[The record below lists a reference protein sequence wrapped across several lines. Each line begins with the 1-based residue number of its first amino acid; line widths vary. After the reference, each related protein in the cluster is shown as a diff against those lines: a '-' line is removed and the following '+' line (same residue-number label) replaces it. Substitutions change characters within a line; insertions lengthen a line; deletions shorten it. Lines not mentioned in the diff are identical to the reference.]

1 MKIPALL
8 TILILPL
15 SLLAARPTNA
25 QAAAPTFPIRAAF
38 YYPWFPETWG
48 PVSNRY
54 THYTPTLGYY
64 NSSDAA
70 TIDDHIARME
80 YAGINVGIASWWGQG
95 SKTDQRISL
104 LLAEAHSR
112 NFYWTL
118 YYEPA
123 LSSTQVALDLTYI
136 ATHYGSDPNFL
147 HVNGK
152 PVLFI
157 YTRAVNSCTDV
168 ATWETANAGQF
179 YLDPQVFAGYRLCS
193 VQPASWHQY
202 APTSAEDKQTGYSFS
217 ISPGF
222 WLATDAAPRLVR
234 DPSRWRLNVQDMVA
248 SGAPWQLVTTF
259 NEWGEGTAV
268 EDAVQWQSPSQYG
281 VYLDELSSNGH
292 GLRVAAQSSAPPLP
306 VRTCIGLCHAV
317 LKSNGLDGRFHVGAP
332 GDSKRVDASSLEGA
346 AKVMLVAF
354 AIQSDG
360 GKGGSSCPRWTYRAR
375 FT

>member
-1 MKIPALL
+1 MKILALL
-8 TILILPL
+8 VILVLPL
-15 SLLAARPTNA
+15 SLVAARPTNA
-25 QAAAPTFPIRAAF
+25 HAGAPTFPIRAAF

-54 THYTPTLGYY
+54 THYTPTHGYY
-64 NSSDAA
+64 NSNETAN
-70 TIDDHIARME
+70 IEYHNARME
-80 YAGINVGIASWWGQG
+80 YGGNNVGIASWWGQG
-95 SKTDQRISL
+95 SNTDNRISL

-123 LSSTQVALDLTYI
+123 LSSQVASDLTYI

-147 HVNGK
+147 HVGGK

-157 YTRAVNSCTDV
+157 YTRAVSSCADV

-179 YLDPQVFAGYRLCS
+179 YLDPQVFAGYRLCP

-222 WLATDAAPRLVR
+222 WLATDVAARLVR
-234 DPSRWRLNVQDMVA
+234 DPSRWRLNIQDMVA
-248 SGAPWQLVTTF
+248 SGAPWQLITTF

-281 VYLDELSSNGH
+281 VYLDELSSNGD
-292 GLRVAAQSSAPPLP
+292 GLRGVAQSSAAPMP
-306 VRTCIGLCHAV
+306 VRSLASQSSPV
-317 LKSNGLDGRFHVGAP
+317 QP
-332 GDSKRVDASSLEGA
+332 GTRIPALEPASSSA
-346 AKVMLVAF
+346 SAF
-354 AIQSDG
+354 ATPKSSPTASAEAFTSASLAIQSALLRRAWRLL
-360 GKGGSSCPRWTYRAR
+360 PR
-375 FT
+375 